1 MLAYNAMH
9 LGCFFLFIFL
19 DRRIKGRIVVIRKEV
34 LPLKKK
40 DLIKIILSHGGSFV
54 RHGSDHDIYQ
64 NAQGNK
70 KTQLPRHNE
79 INEITAK
86 KILKQLGIRP

>member
-1 MLAYNAMH
+1 MLCTWGA
-9 LGCFFLFIFL
+9 FFIFIFL
-19 DRRIKGRIVVIRKEV
+19 DRRTKGRIIIIRKEV

-40 DLIKIILSHGGSFV
+40 DLIKFILSHGGKFV

-64 NAQGNK
+64 NALGTK
-70 KTQLPRHNE
+70 KTQVPRHNE

-86 KILKQLGIRP
+86 KILKQLGIKP